1 MISRNDVQ
9 RIAAKLKT
17 ARVALMQ
24 ACLDV
29 DAVRDEDE
37 DPALEAAAEFLAQA
51 FQMIRAAEDRVSI
64 VEAQ

>member
-9 RIAAKLKT
+9 RMAAKLKT

-24 ACLDV
+24 ACIDV

-37 DPALEAAAEFLAQA
+37 DPALEDAAGFLSKA
-51 FQMIRAAEDRVSI
+51 FQMVRAAEDRVSI
-64 VEAQ
+64 VDAK

>member
-9 RIAAKLKT
+9 RMAAKLKT

-24 ACLDV
+24 ACIDV

-37 DPALEAAAEFLAQA
+37 DPALEDAAEFLAEA
-51 FQMIRAAEDRVSI
+51 FQKIRAAEDRVSV
-64 VEAQ
+64 VEVK